1 MSQKVSDN
9 GYVISI
15 SKFILML
22 GKLAYIALCVL
33 DLSKVS
39 MYEFYYDYVKNK
51 YGNNSILVFTGT
63 DSLIYEIKTKDF
75 YEDFSKDKEILDFSN
90 YLAKSNYYND
100 SNKLVLVKKKDETAG
115 VAIEKF
121 VGLKPKDVFAFS
133 RWLYWG

>member
-63 DSLIYEIKTKDF
+63 DSLIYEIKTKDV

-133 RWLYWG
+133 R

>member
-63 DSLIYEIKTKDF
+63 DSLIYEIKTKDV

-121 VGLKPKDVFAFS
+121 VGLKPKDVFTFS
-133 RWLYWG
+133 RW

>member
-15 SKFILML
+15 SKFTLML
-22 GKLAYIALCVL
+22 DKLAYIALCVL
-33 DLSKVS
+33 DFSKVS

-51 YGNNSILVFTGT
+51 YGNNSMLVFTGT
-63 DSLIYEIKTKDF
+63 DSLIYEIKTKDV

-133 RWLYWG
+133 RW

>member
-63 DSLIYEIKTKDF
+63 DSLIYEIKTKDV

-121 VGLKPKDVFAFS
+121 VGIKPKDVFAFS
-133 RWLYWG
+133 RW

>member
-15 SKFILML
+15 SKFTLML

-63 DSLIYEIKTKDF
+63 DSLIYEIKTKDV

-133 RWLYWG
+133 R

>member
-9 GYVISI
+9 GYVISV

-63 DSLIYEIKTKDF
+63 DSLIYEIKTKDV

-133 RWLYWG
+133 RW

>member
-15 SKFILML
+15 SKFTLML

-63 DSLIYEIKTKDF
+63 DSLIYEIKTKDV

-133 RWLYWG
+133 RW

>member
-51 YGNNSILVFTGT
+51 YGNNTILVFTGT
-63 DSLIYEIKTKDF
+63 DSLIYEIKTKDV

-133 RWLYWG
+133 R

>member
-15 SKFILML
+15 SKFISML

-63 DSLIYEIKTKDF
+63 DSLIYEIKTKDV

-133 RWLYWG
+133 R

>member
-15 SKFILML
+15 SKFISML

-133 RWLYWG
+133 RW